1 MEMAIQAG
9 DQVLVNVAPF
19 VGSVRRSKDSIPCRV
34 VAVDESHV
42 QVETDYPYRTV
53 SLWILSDW
61 IEGKLE
67 QQAVAAPNFCGER
80 SKQRRRMATG

>member
-1 MEMAIQAG
+1 MAIQKG

-19 VGSVRRSKDSIPCRV
+19 VGSLRRSKESIPCRV
-34 VAVDESHV
+34 VAVDEPHV

-67 QQAVAAPNFCGER
+67 QQPVPSPSFPGER
-80 SKQRRRMATG
+80 SKQRRPVMAG